1 MKPQEN
7 IRWYWEDLS
16 SKEKVYLLEELYSS
30 LDARAKDKFL
40 KLTYNN

>member
-16 SKEKVYLLEELYSS
+16 SEEKVYLLEELYSS
-30 LDARAKDKFL
+30 LRAEEKDKFL
-40 KLTYNN
+40 VLTGNN

>member
-1 MKPQEN
+1 MTPQEN

-16 SKEKVYLLEELYSS
+16 VKEKAYLLEELYSS

-40 KLTYNN
+40 KLTNNN